1 MKQGEITTLP
11 DGSLYKES
19 TAFRVSNGKC
29 DNVAFRGFP
38 DGPYEKND
46 KVGMKLFTK
55 DSDNAIIKA
64 GDILIRKLK

>member
-38 DGPYEKND
+38 DGPYAPKD
-46 KVGMKLFTK
+46 IVSMQLFTK
-55 DSDNAIIKA
+55 QTDVVINA
-64 GDILIRKLK
+64 GDIVIRKC